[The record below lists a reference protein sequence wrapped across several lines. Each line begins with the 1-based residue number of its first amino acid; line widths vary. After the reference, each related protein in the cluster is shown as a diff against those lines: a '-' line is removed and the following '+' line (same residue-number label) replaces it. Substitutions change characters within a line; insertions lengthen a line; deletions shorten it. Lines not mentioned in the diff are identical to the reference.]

1 MYSKYEEMCTMKQV
15 IMNYTDNQKR
25 NYSAT
30 ADMIKEEAKDLPL
43 DINSSKSNT
52 SVESLGY
59 MISSLKDYQ
68 REYQIGLSI
77 IAEFNK
83 ATMCY
88 EQGYTKENIESGLAD
103 ERAKT
108 GNRIYHEIRTGNSEY
123 KRIIDEIAYD
133 LFVSHDPQLDGL
145 GLDFFAKEESL
156 EKDFEAGRITKDQLI
171 YYTNM
176 CWSLSQNPQ
185 YISYMSQNQET
196 EGINR

>member
-1 MYSKYEEMCTMKQV
+1 
-15 IMNYTDNQKR
+15 
-25 NYSAT
+25 
-30 ADMIKEEAKDLPL
+30 
-43 DINSSKSNT
+43 
-52 SVESLGY
+52 
-59 MISSLKDYQ
+59 
-68 REYQIGLSI
+68 
-77 IAEFNK
+77 
-83 ATMCY
+83 MCY